1 MWVNMIADIGVEMP
15 EELIAV
21 ACSRCFKSRGLI
33 LDAMQYGREEMGA
46 CPNCGRE
53 DGIKLGKAP
62 LAYLAERFF
71 VDGSFCKSDFG
82 DAPAIQFN
90 EHQKTSIEVDDVLKG
105 DIRVFEKLLG
115 VGFFD
120 YGPRL
125 WMVGEVEP
133 LKALL
138 DEKKRAGIIERILV
152 EYPTRVVGRDETF
165 YRVRKSPE
173 SATNPREY
181 DAPPLDIPQDGRLS
195 SQGLPVMYASPLI
208 DLCVHEC
215 RYTVEDALYVAALNP
230 KRELRLLDLTAV
242 LEEDVTEFESLD
254 MAVHMLFLGDSKA
267 YDAARAIARAA
278 RNKGFDGLIYPS
290 YFSSHYHGERSF
302 QTVYGITRRRFKE
315 ARNHEQ
321 SLSVPNLALFGY
333 PISDGMVEVDTIS
346 RLVISRV
353 AYEFHHGPAMPSLS

>member
-1 MWVNMIADIGVEMP
+1 MVADVGVEMP
-15 EELIAV
+15 EELITV
-21 ACSRCFKSRGLI
+21 ACSRCFKNRGLI
-33 LDAMQYGREEMGA
+33 LDAVQYGREEIGA

-53 DGIKLGKAP
+53 GGIKLGKDP

-71 VDGSFCKSDFG
+71 VDGSFYKSDFG
-82 DAPAIQFN
+82 GAPVIQFN

-105 DIRVFEKLLG
+105 DINVFEKVLG

-125 WMVGEVEP
+125 WMIGEVEP

-138 DEKKRAGIIERILV
+138 DEKKRAAIIERILV
-152 EYPTRVVGRDETF
+152 EYPTRTIGRNETF

-173 SATNPREY
+173 SAINPY
-181 DAPPLDIPQDGRLS
+181 DYDTPPLDIPQDGRLS
-195 SQGLPVMYASPLI
+195 SQNLPVMYASPLI

-215 RYTVEDALYVAALNP
+215 RYTVEDELYVAALNP

-254 MAVHMLFLGDSKA
+254 MAVHMLFLGNKKA

-278 RNKGFDGLIYPS
+278 RDNDFDGLVYPS
-290 YFSSHYHGERSF
+290 YFSSHYHGERPF
-302 QTVYGITRRRFKE
+302 QTVYGITRRRFE
-315 ARNHEQ
+315 GARDYEQ

-333 PISDGMVEVDTIS
+333 PIAEGMVEVDTIN
-346 RLVISRV
+346 RLVINRV
-353 AYEFHHGPAMPSLS
+353 AYEFHHGPALT